1 MDITPLRIHSS
12 LVNCF
17 NKVVFLRFYNELTF
31 YVLSRD
37 GKMLGL
43 SPGIKISVSSKSG
56 HSTFVLSTVDDNWLL
71 LTFLLTENHRSLIQI
86 CITPSLESTS
96 WFIPSASPVTSRLTS
111 SFTCQLISVI
121 ITNLIIHHSFTPGS
135 KPTFS
140 THPSHVNTSTPGLR
154 RCAI

>member
-96 WFIPSASPVTSRLTS
+96 
-111 SFTCQLISVI
+111 
-121 ITNLIIHHSFTPGS
+121 
-135 KPTFS
+135 
-140 THPSHVNTSTPGLR
+140 
-154 RCAI
+154 